1 MRKEY
6 DFTRLKKA
14 EPKYLKHLKR
24 PVTMR
29 LDPDVIRHFKRLAEK
44 TGIPYQS
51 LMNYVLKDYASLGL
65 EPTANWGA
73 GVGRRVQTPGGASGR
88 ARNQRSS

>member
-6 DFTRLKKA
+6 DFAKMRPV
-14 EPKYLKHLKR
+14 EPKYVKRLKR

-29 LDPDVIRHFKRLAEK
+29 LDPQVLVYFRRLAER

-51 LMNYVLKDYASLGL
+51 LINYVLKDYATREL
-65 EPTANWGA
+65 EPSAQWELSVQAKKRRA
-73 GVGRRVQTPGGASGR
+73 G
-88 ARNQRSS
+88 